1 MRVLYYDCFSGISGD
16 MNLAAM
22 IDIGVDRD
30 YLIGELSKLN
40 ISHEF
45 EIKVSRA
52 IRKGIEGTKVDV
64 ILKNSE
70 KQETETHEDHHHHD
84 EAHHE
89 GHHSHG
95 HMEHHHDHD
104 HSIHNHNHGSGHDH
118 QHRNLSNIEQ
128 IIISSDLNDNV
139 KKISMDIFT
148 KIAHAEA
155 KIHGKTVYDVHF
167 HEVGAVD
174 SIVDIVGAAIC
185 VDYLKVDKIMCSSI
199 ELGGGFVRCAHGLI
213 PVPAPATL
221 EILKG
226 MPIKTGAVPVETT
239 TPTGAAILAVLVD
252 ESSNLKNFV
261 VDSIGYGVGNR
272 DTVIPNVV
280 RVMIGHL

>member
-30 YLIGELSKLN
+30 YLIGELAKLN
-40 ISHEF
+40 INREF

-64 ILKNSE
+64 ILKDNE
-70 KQETETHEDHHHHD
+70 KQITEPHDGHHNHE
-84 EAHHE
+84 EVHHE

-95 HMEHHHDHD
+95 NLEHHHNHDNSTHSHD
-104 HSIHNHNHGSGHDH
+104 HGSSHE
-118 QHRNLSNIEQ
+118 HRNLSSIEQ
-128 IIISSDLNDNV
+128 IITSSNLNDNV
-139 KKISMDIFT
+139 KKISMDIFI

-155 KIHGKTVYDVHF
+155 KIHGKTIHDVHF

-280 RVMIGHL
+280 RVMIGHF